1 MAVGYVLAASSPT
14 APGRLDQRA
23 FPLVASA
30 SLVAAGAYLMAPLMG
45 VDLAA
50 QVWHS
55 EFFGRHGAA
64 VIDFGWYGGTSP
76 YGYSLLTPALMS
88 FLGGGIAGA
97 KLLGTLSAV
106 VASLLLTVLLQRT
119 GARRVLLAGLLG
131 ALGIF
136 GNIVS
141 GRVTFTAGLAF
152 GLAALL
158 ALTWTPPWARRAG
171 VLAGAVL
178 ATAASP
184 VAGLFLGLAGVAL
197 LLTRRRR
204 DGLLLAAGAGLPLV
218 VTGVLFGTGGPM
230 NTLASDTLRSCTVSL
245 LVAVLVPRPAVRLG
259 ALLSAAGVLA
269 AALLTT
275 PVGLNAGRLSA
286 TFALATIAGYA
297 VVPAR
302 IRLREPVTVAV
313 LLAGVLLWQHP
324 VAVNDLRQAGDPSA
338 SAAYYRPLLTELQR
352 RRPAGRV
359 EVVPTAGYWEAAYV
373 PPVSPIARGWLRQAD
388 TARDPVFF
396 THHLN
401 RATYQSWLEDNGVSL
416 VALANT
422 RSAPVGRQ
430 EAQLVRG
437 RPPYLSRVWRGGA
450 WTLYAVA
457 GAPALVTG
465 NATLVSSTD
474 SGAVV
479 DAAAPGRALVRVR
492 WSRWLAVRGPAG
504 CVAPAA
510 GGWTTMLT
518 RAPGRY
524 TLTGSLRP
532 GPAC

>member
-1 MAVGYVLAASSPT
+1 M
-14 APGRLDQRA
+14 
-23 FPLVASA
+23 
-30 SLVAAGAYLMAPLMG
+30 
-45 VDLAA
+45 
-50 QVWHS
+50 
-55 EFFGRHGAA
+55 
-64 VIDFGWYGGTSP
+64 
-76 YGYSLLTPALMS
+76 
-88 FLGGGIAGA
+88 
-97 KLLGTLSAV
+97 
-106 VASLLLTVLLQRT
+106 
-119 GARRVLLAGLLG
+119 
-131 ALGIF
+131 
-136 GNIVS
+136 
-141 GRVTFTAGLAF
+141 
-152 GLAALL
+152 
-158 ALTWTPPWARRAG
+158 
-171 VLAGAVL
+171 
-178 ATAASP
+178 
-184 VAGLFLGLAGVAL
+184 
-197 LLTRRRR
+197 
-204 DGLLLAAGAGLPLV
+204 
-218 VTGVLFGTGGPM
+218 
-230 NTLASDTLRSCTVSL
+230 
-245 LVAVLVPRPAVRLG
+245 
-259 ALLSAAGVLA
+259 
-269 AALLTT
+269 
-275 PVGLNAGRLSA
+275 
-286 TFALATIAGYA
+286 
-297 VVPAR
+297 VPAR

-352 RRPAGRV
+352 RRTAGRV

-401 RATYQSWLEDNGVSL
+401 RATYHSWLEDNGVSL

>member
-1 MAVGYVLAASSPT
+1 MAVGHVLAAPGPT
-14 APGRLDQRA
+14 TAGRLDQRA
-23 FPLVASA
+23 FALVASA
-30 SLVAAGAYLMAPLMG
+30 SLVAAGAFLIAPPMG

-64 VIDFGWYGGTSP
+64 VLDFGWYGGTSP

-97 KLLGTLSAV
+97 KMLGALAAV
-106 VASLLLTVLLQRT
+106 AASVLLTLLLQRT

-158 ALTWTPPWARRAG
+158 ALTWTRPWPRRAG
-171 VLAGAVL
+171 ALAGAVL
-178 ATAASP
+178 AAAASP
-184 VAGLFLGLAGVAL
+184 VAGLFVGLAGVAVL
-197 LLTRRRR
+197 LGRRRR
-204 DGLLLAAGAGLPLV
+204 WDGLLLAAGAGLSLFVTSV
-218 VTGVLFGTGGPM
+218 VFGADGPM
-230 NTLASDTLRSCTVSL
+230 NTIGSDTLRSCTVSL
-245 LVAVLVPRPAVRLG
+245 LVAILVPRPAVRVG

-297 VVPAR
+297 VLPSFVKPPAA
-302 IRLREPVTVAV
+302 LAAV
-313 LLAGVLLWQHP
+313 LAAVLLWQHP
-324 VAVNDLRQAGDPSA
+324 VAVNDLRHAGDPSA
-338 SAAYYRPLLTELQR
+338 SAAYFRPLLTELQR
-352 RRPAGRV
+352 RRTAGRV
-359 EVVPTAGYWEAAYV
+359 EVVPTADYWEAAYV
-373 PPVSPIARGWLRQAD
+373 PPVSPLARGWLRQAD

-396 THHLN
+396 AHLT
-401 RATYQSWLEDNGVSL
+401 RASYQSWLLGDGVTL

-422 RSAPVGRQ
+422 APAPVGRQ
-430 EAQLVRG
+430 EALLVRG

-457 GAPALVTG
+457 GTPALVTG

-474 SGAVV
+474 AGAVV
-479 DAAAPGRALVRVR
+479 DAAGPGQALVRVR

-504 CVAPAA
+504 CIEPAP
-510 GGWTTMLT
+510 GGWTTLLT
-518 RAPGRY
+518 RASGRY